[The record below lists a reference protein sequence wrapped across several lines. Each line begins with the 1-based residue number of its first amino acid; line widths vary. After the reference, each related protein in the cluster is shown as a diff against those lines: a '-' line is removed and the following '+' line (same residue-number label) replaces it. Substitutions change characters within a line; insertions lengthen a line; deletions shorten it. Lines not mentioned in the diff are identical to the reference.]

1 MTYIGVDRVVD
12 CTVTGPNIM
21 THVESPVDQR
31 IQSRQN
37 WKHASADAVGWWR
50 GAVLCHYLAAR
61 PSRRV

>member
-37 WKHASADAVGWWR
+37 WKHASADAVG
-50 GAVLCHYLAAR
+50 
-61 PSRRV
+61 